1 MKKPEFSREPADLS
15 ESVRI
20 KYDKLV
26 NLCRRDLELVKHGVT
41 IILTCTYRSENA
53 QNKLAGL
60 GLGDRSCP
68 CIHNGSAFDIA
79 LLRYGKV
86 VPSEGEFWGL
96 VCVHAANVGLKNG
109 CGGFYE

>member
-1 MKKPEFSREPADLS
+1 MASREIKDLTQSMQVKYNKFAD
-15 ESVRI
+15 R
-20 KYDKLV
+20 
-26 NLCRRDLELVKHGVT
+26 CRRDLDLVKHGIA
-41 IILTCTYRSENA
+41 IILTCTNRTKDE

-68 CIHNGSAFDIA
+68 CIHNGSAFDVA

-86 VPSEGEFWGL
+86 VPSDGEYWTA
-96 VCVHAANVGLKNG
+96 VCAHASAVGLKSG

>member
-1 MKKPEFSREPADLS
+1 MSSREIRDLTPS
-15 ESVRI
+15 MQV
-20 KYDKLV
+20 KYNKFHD
-26 NLCRRDLELVKHGVT
+26 LCRRDLELVKHGVT
-41 IILTCTYRSENA
+41 TILTCTNRSKDE

-86 VPSEGEFWGL
+86 VSSTGEFWDIISG
-96 VCVHAANVGLKNG
+96 HARTVGLKVG

>member
-1 MKKPEFSREPADLS
+1 MSSREIRDLS
-15 ESVRI
+15 PGMQV
-20 KYDKLV
+20 KYNKFHD
-26 NLCRRDLELVKHGVT
+26 LCRRDLQLIKHGISV
-41 IILTCTYRSENA
+41 ILTCTNRTKDE

-86 VPSEGEFWGL
+86 VPSEGEFWTL
-96 VCVHAANVGLKNG
+96 VAAHASSVGLRQG

>member
-1 MKKPEFSREPADLS
+1 MSSREIRDLIPGMQ
-15 ESVRI
+15 I
-20 KYDKLV
+20 KYNKFHD
-26 NLCRRDLELVKHGVT
+26 LCRRDLELVKHGVT
-41 IILTCTYRSENA
+41 IILTCTNRSKDE

-86 VPSEGEFWGL
+86 VSSTGEFWDIIAG
-96 VCVHAANVGLKNG
+96 HARAVGLKVG